1 MTLKDA
7 MTADLAV
14 FTNADE
20 FGVEAVFS
28 GSGET
33 INILLDKEVEAETGL
48 LVDVVTVSLSDV
60 SGIQVNDTFITG
72 GKTYYNVTS
81 DPISIDGLMA
91 TFRVNT

>member
-33 INILLDKEVEAETGL
+33 INILLDKEVEA
-48 LVDVVTVSLSDV
+48 
-60 SGIQVNDTFITG
+60 
-72 GKTYYNVTS
+72 
-81 DPISIDGLMA
+81 
-91 TFRVNT
+91 